1 MSPATIALREEPY
14 VLVHFLEYH
23 NIYLLATEEGSTAL
37 TGTFS
42 KSRLRWQRGRG
53 KTKDIMSR
61 TIAQHVCFKTVY
73 IS

>member
-14 VLVHFLEYH
+14 VLVYFLEYH

>member
-14 VLVHFLEYH
+14 VLVNFLEYH